1 VIDRQCVSSDAE
13 WEPVVGYSRAVRVGS
28 WVSVAGTTAA
38 LPSGGTVGGD
48 DSAEQ
53 TREAISRIAMA
64 LERSVA
70 LGDRVA

>member
-1 VIDRQCVSSDAE
+1 MIDRQCVSSDAE